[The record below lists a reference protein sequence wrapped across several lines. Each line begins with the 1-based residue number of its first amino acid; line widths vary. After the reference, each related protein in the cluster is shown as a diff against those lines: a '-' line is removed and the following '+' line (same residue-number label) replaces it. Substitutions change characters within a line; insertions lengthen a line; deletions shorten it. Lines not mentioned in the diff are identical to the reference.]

1 LGAKKIKRGSGMKFR
16 WPNNAKSAVS
26 LSFEYDA
33 ESVEWGYS
41 RNIEGAFDI
50 GGFSP
55 QFGVPRVLELLN
67 KHDIKGTFFVPGWDA
82 ERYPDSIKEIAED
95 GHEIAAHG
103 YTHENFAKL
112 TPNEEKE
119 VFEKAH
125 KILTDITGAPP
136 RGFRAAAYG
145 RPISAKTLSFCHNMG
160 YIYDSSFMDD
170 DEPYQLKIDGKFVNM
185 IEIPWAWPLNDIS
198 FMSPPFSSGMS
209 LVLPQRKP
217 QWILELWKEEFDGL
231 HDEVGFFNL
240 VIHPRDIGRVSRM
253 PILEG
258 IVSYMKRY
266 NVWFATYSQ
275 VADLC
280 LKQLIER

>member
-1 LGAKKIKRGSGMKFR
+1 MKFR
-16 WPNNAKSAVS
+16 WPNGAKCAVA

-41 RNIEGAFDI
+41 QNIEGAFDI

-55 QFGVPRVLELLN
+55 RFGVPHILELLN
-67 KHDIKGTFFVPGWDA
+67 KHNVRGTFFVPAWDA
-82 ERYPDSIKEIAED
+82 ERYPDSIKEIAQE

-103 YTHENFAKL
+103 YIHENFSKL
-112 TPNEEKE
+112 TPREEKE

-125 KILTDITGAPP
+125 KILADITSAPP

-145 RPISAKTLSFCHNMG
+145 RPVSPKTLSFCRDMG

-170 DEPYQLKIDGKFVNM
+170 DEPYQVKIDDKFANM

-217 QWILELWKEEFDGL
+217 QWILELWKEEFDSL
-231 HDEVGFFNL
+231 YEEVGFFNL
-240 VIHPRDIGRVSRM
+240 VVHPRDMGRVSRM
-253 PILEG
+253 PIMENL
-258 IVSYMKRY
+258 ISYIKGY
-266 NVWFATYSQ
+266 NNVWFATYSQ

-280 LKQLIER
+280 LKQLSEP

>member
-1 LGAKKIKRGSGMKFR
+1 MKFR
-16 WPNNAKSAVS
+16 WPNGAKCAVA

-41 RNIEGAFDI
+41 QNIEGAFDI

-55 QFGVPRVLELLN
+55 GFGVPHILELLN
-67 KHDIKGTFFVPGWDA
+67 KHNVRGTFFVPAWDA
-82 ERYPDSIKEIAED
+82 ERYPDSIKEIAQK

-103 YTHENFAKL
+103 YIHENFSKL
-112 TPNEEKE
+112 TPREEKE

-125 KILTDITGAPP
+125 KILAAITSAPP

-145 RPISAKTLSFCHNMG
+145 RPISPKTLSFCRDMG

-170 DEPYQLKIDGKFVNM
+170 DKPYQVKIDDKFAN
-185 IEIPWAWPLNDIS
+185 ITEIPWAWPLNDIS

-217 QWILELWKEEFDGL
+217 QWILELWKEEFDSL
-231 HDEVGFFNL
+231 YEEVGFFNL
-240 VIHPRDIGRVSRM
+240 VVHPRDMGRVSRM
-253 PILEG
+253 PIIENL
-258 IVSYMKRY
+258 ISYIKGY
-266 NVWFATYSQ
+266 NNVWFATYSQ

-280 LKQLIER
+280 LKQLSEP